1 MPDTLQVSVG
11 QATDKGVKPLNQ
23 DFHAVQIPASPLLE
37 SKGIAMALA
46 DGISSSSVSQ
56 IASATAVQNF
66 LSDYYCTSEAWSVKT
81 SGLKVL
87 AAANSWL
94 YAQTRQSQY
103 RHDMNRGYVCTFS
116 AIVIKSRTLHLFHAG
131 DTRVYQVQGDALE
144 PLTKDHRFY
153 TEENKSYREVVIA
166 FIVSGFIE
174 NHLSSLIQ
182 IPGVFFQCLSDE
194 VIVNELVDAVGGE
207 HKGVAGIQ

>member
-94 YAQTRQSQY
+94 YAQTRHGPCTWRWRSDWLCVHLQ
-103 RHDMNRGYVCTFS
+103 RHR
-116 AIVIKSRTLHLFHAG
+116 H
-131 DTRVYQVQGDALE
+131 QVTDPA
-144 PLTKDHRFY
+144 P
-153 TEENKSYREVVIA
+153 
-166 FIVSGFIE
+166 VS
-174 NHLSSLIQ
+174 
-182 IPGVFFQCLSDE
+182 CR
-194 VIVNELVDAVGGE
+194 
-207 HKGVAGIQ
+207 